1 MTKLIRIFTLSLILL
16 LTQQVSNAAVF
27 LEGFYKSKY
36 SSITMQLQETRD
48 GIRVK
53 RSGANN
59 WITYQEFSRNL
70 FKDSYGN
77 GYYFYGDNEV
87 EFRDRTGRTKIT
99 FFYDQRDSRS
109 GVGNY
114 NDWDNDSFDNDRY
127 DNDWNNRNNNANR
140 NDRYENRYRFLRGD
154 ISGRWTSGNRGQRV
168 LQIRQTGRNLIE
180 VQRNGRWR
188 TFYYQGNGVFQDRNR
203 NRVFFNNQNA
213 LTYRERFGGI
223 TRTYYRDNRFRNNR
237 GNQWNQGNNGNRGNQ
252 WNRGNN
258 GNRGNRGNQGNRGNR
273 GYCPP
278 GY

>member
-16 LTQQVSNAAVF
+16 LTQQVTNAAVF
-27 LEGFYKSKY
+27 LEGFYKSTN

-53 RSGANN
+53 RSGSNN
-59 WITYQEFSRNL
+59 WINYQEFSRNL
-70 FKDSYGN
+70 YKDSN
-77 GYYFYGDNEV
+77 GHSYYFYGDNEV
-87 EFRDRTGRTKIT
+87 EFRDRTGRAKIT
-99 FFYDQRDSRS
+99 FYHDQRDSRG

-114 NDWDNDSFDNDRY
+114 NDWDDDHYDDNRFD
-127 DNDWNNRNNNANR
+127 RNNSNQ
-140 NDRYENRYRFLRGD
+140 NDRYENAYRFLRGD

-223 TRTYYRDNRFRNNR
+223 TRTYYRDNRSRN
-237 GNQWNQGNNGNRGNQ
+237 NRGNQ

-258 GNRGNRGNQGNRGNR
+258 GNRGNQGNRGNNGNR